1 MNWNLPNILSVMRVL
16 AAPVIALTF
25 VFFDRPLADQ
35 LAVVVFIAAAATDY
49 FDGWLARTLG
59 QESAFGKMLDPIAD
73 KAMVLIALALLA
85 ALYDLRWPVLV
96 PAVIIILR
104 EVLISGLREFLG
116 DVKLEVTRLAKWKT
130 TLQMVAVCLLLVQG
144 AVQTAPDAPTSH
156 PIVEQML
163 RFVAIATTSFGTVVL
178 WIAAW
183 FTVVTGWDY
192 FRKGLPYIREKDRA
206 AHAATN
212 PSANPGGHASAR
224 PSAAASTSDDAAPR

>member
-16 AAPVIALTF
+16 AAPVMALTF
-25 VFFDRPLADQ
+25 VFFDRPFADQ
-35 LAVVVFIAAAATDY
+35 LAVAVFIAAAATDY

-116 DVKLEVTRLAKWKT
+116 DVKLEVTKLAKWKT
-130 TLQMVAVCLLLVQG
+130 TLQMVAVCLLLIQG
-144 AVQTAPDAPTSH
+144 AVQAVPDAPAGH
-156 PIVEQML
+156 PIVEKML

-183 FTVVTGWDY
+183 FTMVTGWDY
-192 FRKGLPYIREKDRA
+192 FRKGLPYIREKDRTA
-206 AHAATN
+206 RAATN
-212 PSANPGGHASAR
+212 PGANPGGHTSAG
-224 PSAAASTSDDAAPR
+224 PSAAVSTSDDIAPR